1 MERVGEY
8 MRKRT
13 DGLLLEERKWVA
25 MLNQGREKRT
35 GEKPAFPSLGWGRLP
50 LQVLK
55 WSPLEPSEI
64 PELVALQN
72 TKVNIIS
79 SLSGHRC
86 KSVFLPVLRSYR
98 SWPQGLPPSCSPCS
112 TFFCSPHSS
121 LLFLLHPVTSLFF
134 SVVWS
139 HPACCAR
146 KRGLAATNV
155 ILSFWC
161 LPWLI
166 TLTPSGSAIIIPAK
180 SRTPFPPS
188 DLNLPSNNENAPS
201 FGVTFLH

>member
-1 MERVGEY
+1 MEREGEY

-25 MLNQGREKRT
+25 MLKQGREKRT

-50 LQVLK
+50 LQLLK

-98 SWPQGLPPSCSPCS
+98 SWPQSLPPSCSPCS

-134 SVVWS
+134 SVAWS
-139 HPACCAR
+139 HP
-146 KRGLAATNV
+146 GLLCTKERAGRHKCDLV
-155 ILSFWC
+155 FLM
-161 LPWLI
+161 L
-166 TLTPSGSAIIIPAK
+166 TLTNHTDTLRFRDNYSCKVKDSL
-180 SRTPFPPS
+180 SS
-188 DLNLPSNNENAPS
+188 
-201 FGVTFLH
+201 